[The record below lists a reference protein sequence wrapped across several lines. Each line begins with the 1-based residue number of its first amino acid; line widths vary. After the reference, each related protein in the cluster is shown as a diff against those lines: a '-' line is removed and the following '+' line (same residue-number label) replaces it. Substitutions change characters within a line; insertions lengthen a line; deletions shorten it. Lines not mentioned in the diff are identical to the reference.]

1 MESAKK
7 AMLLELNLMLNGG
20 TDEPQL
26 YINGYVDGLLKALT
40 YMDVE
45 LEYDKET
52 NSYREVEA

>member
-40 YMDVE
+40 YMGAE
-45 LEYDKET
+45 LEYDKAS
-52 NSYREVEA
+52 NSYREVVA

>member
-7 AMLLELNLMLNGG
+7 AMLLELNLMLNGR

-40 YMDVE
+40 YMGAE